1 MQRAKNWN
9 VYLSGEIHSD
19 WRERLRDAVERSGLP
34 VTLTAPVTDHG
45 ASDDCGSL
53 ILGAEES
60 DFWKDHKGAGIN
72 AIRTRTL
79 IEDAD
84 VVVIAYGVTA
94 RSSRHA
100 VEMAR
105 ERGRKVGFLKL
116 ETLWPFA
123 EEIVEQAA
131 AQASCIVVPE
141 LNLGQLVLEVE
152 RVIGRDK
159 VLRVNRADGEMI
171 KPAEILKAIEE
182 CEWTR

>member
-1 MQRAKNWN
+1 M
-9 VYLSGEIHSD
+9 
-19 WRERLRDAVERSGLP
+19 
-34 VTLTAPVTDHG
+34 TA
-45 ASDDCGSL
+45 
-53 ILGAEES
+53 
-60 DFWKDHKGAGIN
+60 
-72 AIRTRTL
+72 
-79 IEDAD
+79 
-84 VVVIAYGVTA
+84 
-94 RSSRHA
+94 
-100 VEMAR
+100 
-105 ERGRKVGFLKL
+105 
-116 ETLWPFA
+116 TLWPFA